1 MNVGADANMR
11 RALPLFNAV
20 AVVILT
26 LGIGAILIVAK
37 DILVPVALAVLLS
50 FALSPIAN
58 RLQRL
63 GAPGAVA
70 VIVPLLLAL
79 LFIAI
84 LITAIAGQTA
94 DLASKL
100 PAYRS
105 TIMEKIHGVDALF
118 GGRGDF
124 SRAFEVIQEALQN
137 LGAVD
142 ASGALSAVKATP
154 LVVAVD
160 HGSTALEK
168 VGAYASP
175 LLQPLALATIVFLL
189 TGFMLAQRR
198 DLRNRAIKL
207 LGTDDIQQTTAAFDD
222 AGYRVGRLLL
232 TQLLLNTIFGAV
244 IALSLA
250 IIGVPNAL
258 LWGALAGVLRFI
270 PYIGPIVGLVP
281 PLLVAFAFDPSWAP
295 FLATLGAFVVVEGVT
310 GQVIEPMVYGHSSGL
325 SPFAVVVSA
334 LVWAFLW
341 GPLGL
346 VLATPL
352 TICLVVLGRHFPR
365 LEFIETLLGDEPPLL
380 PHELFYQRMLAGDPA
395 EAVAQA
401 RELLKARAAS
411 TYFDEIALEA
421 IRRAHLDV
429 ARGVV
434 SGDRLAA
441 LVKAVDQL
449 VAAVEKIKIA
459 PPLLARRSLEASAAL
474 QRIRPDRTDARL
486 VVEKGQLPPNWR
498 GEHPV
503 AVLHGADPLDPTAA
517 AMLAQVLTKH
527 GLAARV
533 IALSEAAKLGPDE
546 RDFALVCLSFVDPLS
561 TLAHARQQRRRPP
574 RRAQRKNHAVRL
586 AKNRRGLPRQ
596 LRRKAESRRDRDDN
610 LRRPR
615 RRLRLLSHRPQTA
628 AAGRLAHPRAPAAKR
643 QRRRRQNR
651 CFLMRLS
658 ALSPRRRRKAR
669 VSRLRQACPAYKA
682 CPKRRRA
689 DRP

>member
-1 MNVGADANMR
+1 
-11 RALPLFNAV
+11 
-20 AVVILT
+20 
-26 LGIGAILIVAK
+26 
-37 DILVPVALAVLLS
+37 
-50 FALSPIAN
+50 
-58 RLQRL
+58 
-63 GAPGAVA
+63 
-70 VIVPLLLAL
+70 
-79 LFIAI
+79 
-84 LITAIAGQTA
+84 
-94 DLASKL
+94 
-100 PAYRS
+100 
-105 TIMEKIHGVDALF
+105 
-118 GGRGDF
+118 
-124 SRAFEVIQEALQN
+124 
-137 LGAVD
+137 
-142 ASGALSAVKATP
+142 
-154 LVVAVD
+154 
-160 HGSTALEK
+160 
-168 VGAYASP
+168 
-175 LLQPLALATIVFLL
+175 
-189 TGFMLAQRR
+189 MLAQRR

-250 IIGVPNAL
+250 VIGVPNSL

-281 PLLVAFAFDPSWAP
+281 PLLVAFAFVPSWAP
-295 FLATLGAFVVVEGVT
+295 FLETLAAFAVVEGVT

-380 PHELFYQRMLAGDPA
+380 PYELFYQRMLAGDPA

-429 ARGVV
+429 VRGAV

-441 LVKAVDQL
+441 LVKSVDRL

-459 PPLLARRSLEASAAL
+459 PPLLARRSLEAAAAL

-498 GEHPV
+498 QDYPV

-533 IALSEAAKLGPDE
+533 LALSEAANLGPDE
-546 RDFALVCLSFVDPLS
+546 RDFALVCLCFVDPLS
-561 TLAHARQQRRRPP
+561 TLHMRASSAAVRRGAPNAKIMLCVWQRTGESFLANYAEKLRVDAIVTTISDALDAAFDFCLTDRKQRQQVASRI
-574 RRAQRKNHAVRL
+574 RA
-586 AKNRRGLPRQ
+586 
-596 LRRKAESRRDRDDN
+596 
-610 LRRPR
+610 
-615 RRLRLLSHRPQTA
+615 
-628 AAGRLAHPRAPAAKR
+628 
-643 QRRRRQNR
+643 RRRRR
-651 CFLMRLS
+651 DHAAGAKVAIS
-658 ALSPRRRRKAR
+658 
-669 VSRLRQACPAYKA
+669 
-682 CPKRRRA
+682 
-689 DRP
+689 